1 MPKLP
6 GFAMTVSDL
15 AASIAFY
22 VDCLDF
28 TPLEQQ
34 LEADMAQLID
44 YDGDSILFV
53 GPKVEDIREHLSE
66 PRMVFKLGE
75 SLKYHVNDLDEREAT
90 LREKGITEIS
100 RKESSFG
107 ERSLTFKDPD
117 GYILEFFEQVKRTPE
132 ETIALYAQGPY
143 ELEAV
148 LDGLAEADLD
158 LTLTAGSWSIRQ
170 IVHHLA
176 ESESLFL
183 MQFKTALADSGHVYV
198 RPPYDQELWPQ
209 SLEYTKRPI
218 EPSVALV
225 QASRNHISQLL
236 RYVPDSWEKF
246 VLTMYTPEEDEG
258 HKTTVSDLVNIQI
271 RHIWDHCEEI
281 REIRKVH
288 GR

>member
-6 GFAMTVSDL
+6 GFAMIVSDL

-22 VDCLDF
+22 VDRLGF
-28 TPLEQQ
+28 TPVEQQ

-44 YDGDSILFV
+44 YDGDLILFA
-53 GPKVEDIREHLSE
+53 GPKVQDVRVHLSE
-66 PRMVFKLGE
+66 PRQVFKPGE
-75 SLKYHVNDLDEREAT
+75 SLTYRVDDLDQREAL

-100 RKESSFG
+100 LKESSFG
-107 ERSLTFKDPD
+107 DRTLIFKDPD
-117 GYILEFFEQVKRTPE
+117 GYTIEFFAPVNRSSG

-143 ELEAV
+143 ELEAA
-148 LDGLAEADLD
+148 LDGLAQDALD

-183 MQFKTALADSGHVYV
+183 MHIETALADSGHVYV

-209 SLEYTKRPI
+209 SLEYTQRPI
-218 EPSVALV
+218 EPSIALV
-225 QASRNHISQLL
+225 QASRNHINQLL
-236 RYVPDSWEKF
+236 HYVPDSWEKF
-246 VLTMYTPEEDEG
+246 VLTKYVPEEDEG
-258 HKTTVSDLVNIQI
+258 RKTTVSELVNIQV
-271 RHIWDHCEEI
+271 RHMREHCEEI
-281 REIRKVH
+281 REIRKIH